1 MRLLWA
7 VGLPLLLIG
16 SNMATQKGMRKKMLK
31 AKSSPYLKMG
41 ARKSEVGPS
50 KAVARGYATGKAMGR
65 GTSMR

>member
-1 MRLLWA
+1 MRLLWV

-31 AKSSPYLKMG
+31 AKSSPSLKMG

>member
-1 MRLLWA
+1 
-7 VGLPLLLIG
+7 
-16 SNMATQKGMRKKMLK
+16 MATQKGMRKKMLK

-41 ARKSEVGPS
+41 ARKRDVGPS

>member
-1 MRLLWA
+1 
-7 VGLPLLLIG
+7 
-16 SNMATQKGMRKKMLK
+16 MATQKGMRKKMLK

>member
-1 MRLLWA
+1 MRLLWV
-7 VGLPLLLIG
+7 VGLLLLLIG

-31 AKSSPYLKMG
+31 AKSSPSLKMG

-50 KAVARGYATGKAMGR
+50 KAIARGYATGKAMGR

>member
-1 MRLLWA
+1 MRLLWV
-7 VGLPLLLIG
+7 VGHPFLLIG
-16 SNMATQKGMRKKMLK
+16 SDMATQKGMRKKMLK

>member
-31 AKSSPYLKMG
+31 AKSSPSLKMG

>member
-1 MRLLWA
+1 MRLLWV
-7 VGLPLLLIG
+7 VGLLLLLIG

-31 AKSSPYLKMG
+31 AKSSPSLKMG